1 MSSPNSPNFFFLV
14 SEAENQK
21 EKKEKRR
28 KEEGGRRRR
37 RRGTGGGHNHR
48 GGGGGG
54 GAGQR
59 RGWAGRRSVNDLF
72 SLLCF
77 ASDLGFP
84 FLSLPFPSAMAIVE
98 VFIAAFLTVLLEKM
112 ASGEF
117 LKFARYQGIHTRLSN
132 WSNMLSKI
140 QAVLIDAEEKQLT
153 DRAVNHWLEDLHDL
167 AYDLDDVVDE
177 FATEALRQKL
187 MEDPTPQASSS
198 KVWNFIPTCCTN
210 FKPTSVVLNFQMR
223 SKIEEINTRLCNI
236 FEQCSKLNLGK
247 IIGTTPTPSTK
258 TWQRPE
264 STSLFDEPRLYGR
277 EHDRGKIID
286 LLVREDE
293 SSHIDVGVIAIV
305 GMGGIGK
312 TTLARMVY
320 NHETV
325 DKHFHLKAWVCVS
338 DDVDIIRITKAIIE
352 SVTSQTCSFYG
363 FEQAQVQL
371 NCALAGRRFLIVLDD
386 VCNTKYSD
394 WSNLKRLF
402 NSGAEGSKVLVTT
415 SNRDVASMMATVEL
429 HVIEV
434 LSDEDCWSLFA
445 QHAFE
450 NTSIDANR
458 SLELIG
464 KRIVEKCKGLPLAA
478 TTLGGLLRCKVR
490 DEEWVDVLRS
500 KVWDLSH
507 EERYNHLQNVV
518 EIEEITTIL
527 HNRSQQ
533 HLKLNSKKI
542 VGTTSV
548 QIGQKRESTSLID
561 VPLVYG
567 RKHDQRKI
575 IELLVREDESSH
587 INVGV
592 IAIVGMDGIG
602 KTTVA
607 RMVYNH
613 ETVDKHFHLKAW
625 VCVSDDFDIMR
636 LTKAILESVT
646 SQPCSFYGLDQA
658 QVQLQKALAGRRFL
672 IVLDDVWNKKYSD
685 WNILKSPFNSG
696 AQGSTVVVTTCNRDV
711 ARMMATV
718 ELHDIE
724 VLSDEDCWSLFAQ
737 HAFENT
743 SIDGNPN
750 LELIGKKIVE
760 KCKGLPLAATTL
772 GGLLRCRVRDEEW
785 VDVLHSKI
793 WDLSHEESYH
803 HLQSVVEIEEITT
816 ILHNRSQQHSELN
829 SEKIVGTTSVQI
841 WQRLPSTS
849 LLHGPRIYGREKDQR
864 KIIELLLGGDESS
877 QNNVGGYC
885 DGVKKFE
892 SFHKA
897 KHLRT
902 FLPFSLKE
910 TSGYL
915 TRNVA
920 FDLLPKLPCLRAL
933 SLSRYRINQV
943 PDSIGDLKL
952 LRFLNLSYTPII
964 RLPKSLGTLFNLQ
977 TLMLRGCGYL
987 KKFPKNMGNLIS
999 LRHLDITDADS
1010 LEEMPLGIGKLTS
1023 LRTLSNFIV
1032 NIGSQISE
1040 LGNLIHLGGT
1050 LSISG
1055 LQNLVDPLDAR
1066 GASFNEKHHLDVL
1079 SMEWSKSS
1087 DDLRNEIV
1095 ETEVLD
1101 MLQPQKNL
1109 KSLHIRYY
1117 FGTRFPAWI
1126 GDPLFSKMACL
1137 RLENCQN
1144 CLSLPPLGQLPSLN
1158 ELYIEGMSTIK
1169 HVGLEFYGQGVS
1181 KPFPLLERLSF
1192 VNMPEWVDWS
1202 TFGVNKEVKPFPCV
1216 SELSI
1221 QKCPKL
1227 LGMLPYDLPCLS
1239 SLTINECPQ
1248 LLVDVSS
1255 LIFQSLT
1262 FLSIRDA
1269 PLPSLQML
1277 LEARNTLEP
1286 TSLTSLDMKDVSIP
1300 DFLCNPSVA
1309 DEVML
1314 ENAMS
1319 KHLSSVTSLRFE
1331 NIEKLAFLPKF
1342 VTEGLMGLEKL
1353 KIYGCKELRT
1363 LWKNDVGL
1371 QNRLLALQ
1379 HLVIRNCHQ
1388 LVSLFEEEKDDENK
1402 WQQQKQQHQEI
1413 PCIVSLE
1420 FLEIYN
1426 CEKLEKL
1433 PRGLHT
1439 FTSLGELRIKRCP
1452 SLVSFPE
1459 TGFPSTLRK
1468 LVVDKCKALK
1478 SLSGWIMQNGN
1489 NNNLEVLQVTGCP
1502 SLTYLGG
1509 VPTTLKHLK
1518 IWWCEKLE
1526 QLLVEEATRIEY
1538 PLLEYVDIWHCQ
1550 SLKYLPEGWF
1560 PLTSLQRL
1568 AINSC
1573 PAGGGIVSYFID
1585 KGNFLTNLT
1594 SLSISNIKTSKPPSE
1609 WNFHKFSSLIEFR
1622 IGGAVIVQEEYLEVS
1637 SFPMD
1642 GMLLPSSLIKLC
1654 IWSFSNLESL
1664 SSKGFENLNFL
1675 ESLFIGDCPRLASFP
1690 EQGLP
1695 PSLLHLCIY
1704 ECPILKQQFETGE
1717 YWPLVAFIPC
1727 VEIDGRSIF
1736 GSEEE
1741 DK

>member
-1 MSSPNSPNFFFLV
+1 MAEGFIQQQIVKQMEDVGREYFHELLSRCFFKPSRTGKSSKFVMHDLI
-14 SEAENQK
+14 
-21 EKKEKRR
+21 
-28 KEEGGRRRR
+28 
-37 RRGTGGGHNHR
+37 
-48 GGGGGG
+48 
-54 GAGQR
+54 
-59 RGWAGRRSVNDLF
+59 NDLAQ
-72 SLLCF
+72 S
-77 ASDLGFP
+77 
-84 FLSLPFPSAMAIVE
+84 V
-98 VFIAAFLTVLLEKM
+98 
-112 ASGEF
+112 
-117 LKFARYQGIHTRLSN
+117 ARDYYFR
-132 WSNMLSKI
+132 
-140 QAVLIDAEEKQLT
+140 
-153 DRAVNHWLEDLHDL
+153 LED
-167 AYDLDDVVDE
+167 
-177 FATEALRQKL
+177 
-187 MEDPTPQASSS
+187 
-198 KVWNFIPTCCTN
+198 
-210 FKPTSVVLNFQMR
+210 
-223 SKIEEINTRLCNI
+223 
-236 FEQCSKLNLGK
+236 KLND
-247 IIGTTPTPSTK
+247 
-258 TWQRPE
+258 Q
-264 STSLFDEPRLYGR
+264 
-277 EHDRGKIID
+277 
-286 LLVREDE
+286 
-293 SSHIDVGVIAIV
+293 
-305 GMGGIGK
+305 
-312 TTLARMVY
+312 
-320 NHETV
+320 
-325 DKHFHLKAWVCVS
+325 
-338 DDVDIIRITKAIIE
+338 
-352 SVTSQTCSFYG
+352 
-363 FEQAQVQL
+363 EQ
-371 NCALAGRRFLIVLDD
+371 
-386 VCNTKYSD
+386 Y
-394 WSNLKRLF
+394 
-402 NSGAEGSKVLVTT
+402 
-415 SNRDVASMMATVEL
+415 
-429 HVIEV
+429 
-434 LSDEDCWSLFA
+434 
-445 QHAFE
+445 
-450 NTSIDANR
+450 
-458 SLELIG
+458 
-464 KRIVEKCKGLPLAA
+464 
-478 TTLGGLLRCKVR
+478 
-490 DEEWVDVLRS
+490 
-500 KVWDLSH
+500 
-507 EERYNHLQNVV
+507 
-518 EIEEITTIL
+518 
-527 HNRSQQ
+527 
-533 HLKLNSKKI
+533 
-542 VGTTSV
+542 
-548 QIGQKRESTSLID
+548 
-561 VPLVYG
+561 
-567 RKHDQRKI
+567 
-575 IELLVREDESSH
+575 
-587 INVGV
+587 INVYR
-592 IAIVGMDGIG
+592 
-602 KTTVA
+602 T
-607 RMVYNH
+607 R
-613 ETVDKHFHLKAW
+613 HL
-625 VCVSDDFDIMR
+625 S
-636 LTKAILESVT
+636 
-646 SQPCSFYGLDQA
+646 Y
-658 QVQLQKALAGRRFL
+658 VQ
-672 IVLDDVWNKKYSD
+672 
-685 WNILKSPFNSG
+685 
-696 AQGSTVVVTTCNRDV
+696 
-711 ARMMATV
+711 
-718 ELHDIE
+718 
-724 VLSDEDCWSLFAQ
+724 
-737 HAFENT
+737 
-743 SIDGNPN
+743 
-750 LELIGKKIVE
+750 
-760 KCKGLPLAATTL
+760 
-772 GGLLRCRVRDEEW
+772 
-785 VDVLHSKI
+785 
-793 WDLSHEESYH
+793 
-803 HLQSVVEIEEITT
+803 
-816 ILHNRSQQHSELN
+816 
-829 SEKIVGTTSVQI
+829 
-841 WQRLPSTS
+841 
-849 LLHGPRIYGREKDQR
+849 
-864 KIIELLLGGDESS
+864 
-877 QNNVGGYC
+877 GYC

-1117 FGTRFPAWI
+1117 FGTRFPTWI

-1227 LGMLPYDLPCLS
+1227 LGMLPNDLPCLS

-1269 PLPSLQML
+1269 LLPSLQML
-1277 LEARNTLEP
+1277 LEARNTLER

-1426 CEKLEKL
+1426 CEKVEKL

-1459 TGFPSTLRK
+1459 TRFPSTLRK

-1704 ECPILKQQFETGE
+1704 ECPILKQQFETGK
-1717 YWPLVAFIPC
+1717 YWPLVAFMPC